1 MKNLTIFLA
10 MAVATILLATQL
22 RAEPLVGDNFISVM
36 QGNTLS
42 GTSQMGVKYNIYFL
56 PGGDVSYQDASGRVD
71 KGNWTIDP
79 DGDVCIK
86 WKAPSNLAHDCYK
99 VDIDGTKV
107 SWKGKTGAGHAGL
120 RGEVAPM
127 DMAKSQ

>member
-1 MKNLTIFLA
+1 MRNPTIILA
-10 MAVATILLATQL
+10 MAVATVLLATQAH
-22 RAEPLVGDNFISVM
+22 AEPLVGDNFISVM
-36 QGNTLS
+36 KGNTLS
-42 GTSQMGVKYNIYFL
+42 GTSQMGMKYNIYFL
-56 PGGDVSYQDASGRVD
+56 PGGEVSYQDSGGRVD

-86 WKAPSNLAHDCYK
+86 WKPPSNLANDCYK